1 MSTAYHPQS
10 DGQTERLNQCLET
23 FLRCFVHVAPT
34 CWSQWL
40 VVAEYWYNTTYH
52 SALGCTPFEVLYGYT
67 PRHFGISSDNAI
79 SVTDLADWVHE
90 RELMQRVI
98 QQHLLRAQQHMKRQ
112 ADKHRSEREFAVAIT
127 SISSSNL
134 TSNHRLL
141 PVLTT
146 SCVSSSLAPT
156 RF

>member
-1 MSTAYHPQS
+1 M
-10 DGQTERLNQCLET
+10 
-23 FLRCFVHVAPT
+23 
-34 CWSQWL
+34 
-40 VVAEYWYNTTYH
+40 AEYWYNTTYH

-141 PVLTT
+141 PVLINNKLCFKFFGPYQVLERIGRVAYKLQLLTE
-146 SCVSSSLAPT
+146 
-156 RF
+156 